1 MQPSLKVTL
10 STGNINILNLEG
22 NRPFFSFLSRSIGSP
37 PTGFINSCSFC
48 STSFFLNLSP
58 SIYKADLLAKCS
70 TATAAFSALKS
81 AIKTSN
87 LSLALEAS
95 SLKSADS
102 SPLEI
107 KQEILSDF
115 ETHLEGESVK
125 DDVTIIVIKAI

>member
-1 MQPSLKVTL
+1 
-10 STGNINILNLEG
+10 
-22 NRPFFSFLSRSIGSP
+22 
-37 PTGFINSCSFC
+37 
-48 STSFFLNLSP
+48 
-58 SIYKADLLAKCS
+58 
-70 TATAAFSALKS
+70 LKS